1 MAKLGAVSTRSTRS
15 ESELHGEYK
24 VPGGKL
30 IVVDLDV
37 VDGTLRNV
45 TVSGDFF
52 LEPEDAFLAIHRALE
67 GAPADLDA
75 TGIATR
81 VRAELPQDA
90 VLVGLTPEAVGITVR
105 RALARATHWAAY
117 DWRLIHGA
125 PEHPAMQMALDEVL
139 INQVASGHRTPTLRI
154 WEWASPAIVIG
165 NFQSV
170 RNEVDQEAAD
180 AHGVTVVRRIS
191 GGGAM
196 FIEPGN
202 TITYSLY
209 VPPELVG
216 GMSYVESYAFLD
228 EWVIAALGDLG
239 IRAWYQPINDIT
251 SEIGKIAGAAQK
263 RLASGA
269 VLHHVTMSYDMD
281 ADKMLQLLRIGREK
295 VSDKGVQSANKR
307 VDPLRRQTGMSREQV
322 IEAFVRSFRQRYGL
336 SDDVITEEERAAAT
350 ELAQTKHADPGWVHR
365 VP

>member
-1 MAKLGAVSTRSTRS
+1 MSTRS
-15 ESELHGEYK
+15 ETGLHGEYK

-30 IVVDLDV
+30 VVVDLDV
-37 VDGTLRNV
+37 AEGVLKNV

-52 LEPEDAFLAIHRALE
+52 LEPEDAFEAIHRALR

-75 TGIATR
+75 AGISAR
-81 VRAELPQDA
+81 VRAELPEDA
-90 VLVGLTPEAVGITVR
+90 VLVGLTADAIGITVR
-105 RALARATHWAAY
+105 RALARATHWSAY
-117 DWRLIHGA
+117 DWHLIHGE
-125 PEHPAMQMALDEVL
+125 PQHPAMQMALDEVL
-139 INQVASGHRTPTLRI
+139 INQVSSGNRKPTLRI

-170 RNEVDQEAAD
+170 RNEVDQEAAERE
-180 AHGVTVVRRIS
+180 GVRVVRRIS

-202 TITYSLY
+202 SITYSLY

-239 IRAWYQPINDIT
+239 IKAWYQPINDIT

-281 ADKMLQLLRIGREK
+281 ADKMARLLRIGREK
-295 VSDKGVQSANKR
+295 VSDKGVRSANKR

-322 IEAFVRSFRQRYGL
+322 IEAMVGSFRRRYGL
-336 SDDVITEEERAAAT
+336 LDDTVTGEEKAAAA
-350 ELAQTKHADPGWVHR
+350 ELARTKHSEPAWINR